1 MNTRT
6 SMTMRQALDLIGT
19 TDQAEL
25 SAEAER
31 LPEQHPLRDVD
42 QQSQRLYNIEHGERV
57 LRTQIEAH
65 KAAADREIEHLH
77 SGYTPRPLASALC
90 RQGRGQPA
98 DPDARPRTHQL
109 RPTCASCCAP
119 TRPLSSSRLRQRS
132 CGCGKGR
139 DLTAVTHAF
148 SASPSPHRPDS
159 ANGPGRGEAAVDRTK
174 RLPRKLVYVFTA

>member
-1 MNTRT
+1 
-6 SMTMRQALDLIGT
+6 MTMRQALDLIGT

-90 RQGRGQPA
+90 RQAEASRQILMHALEHISFGRPA
-98 DPDARPRTHQL
+98 PAAARPPGH
-109 RPTCASCCAP
+109 SAP
-119 TRPLSSSRLRQRS
+119 AGSVS
-132 CGCGKGR
+132 GVAAAGKGG
-139 DLTAVTHAF
+139 T
-148 SASPSPHRPDS
+148 
-159 ANGPGRGEAAVDRTK
+159 
-174 RLPRKLVYVFTA
+174 